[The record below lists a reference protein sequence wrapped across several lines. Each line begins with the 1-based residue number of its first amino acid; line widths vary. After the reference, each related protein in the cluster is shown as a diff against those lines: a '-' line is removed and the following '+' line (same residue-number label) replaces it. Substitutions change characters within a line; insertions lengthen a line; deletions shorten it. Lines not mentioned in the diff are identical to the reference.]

1 MLMRVF
7 TFPIPVGLVLIAIL
21 AALVFVKLKPDSQ
34 VSFLERTATTLER
47 AETIAPETRDHLSQ
61 VLASYQTPSRD
72 QRLEAR
78 RERALSRIAD
88 ALKTSPRRGAALEP
102 PTHRQ

>member
-1 MLMRVF
+1 MLKKGF
-7 TFPIPVGLVLIAIL
+7 TFHVPVGLVLTGIL

-34 VSFLERTATTLER
+34 VSFLERTAATLER
-47 AETIAPETRDHLSQ
+47 AKTIAPETRDHLSQ
-61 VLASYQTPSRD
+61 ILASYQTPSRD

-88 ALKTSPRRGAALEP
+88 ALRTSPKLGAALEP
-102 PTHRQ
+102 PTRRQ